1 MLMMLLVLAEVF
13 TRYVLNRPLMLSDEF
28 AAYML
33 VAVSFLAAAYTWK
46 EKGHVRITAM
56 VSRLPPRLS
65 SWLRLI
71 ALLLALGVAAVLSQS
86 AYSYL
91 QTSFKLRMASGT
103 WLHFPLQGPQMTL
116 IIGFILL
123 SLLIM
128 VEIALA
134 IKKLRRGESI
144 EEATR

>member
-1 MLMMLLVLAEVF
+1 MMLLVLVEVF
-13 TRYVLNRPLMLSDEF
+13 TRYILNRPLMLSDEF

-46 EKGHVRITAM
+46 EKGHVRITAL
-56 VSRLPPRLS
+56 VSRLPPGIS
-65 SWLRLI
+65 KWLRLI
-71 ALLLALGVAAVLSQS
+71 TLLLALGVAAGLSQS

-116 IIGFILL
+116 IIGFSLL

-128 VEIALA
+128 VGIVRA
-134 IKKLRRGESI
+134 IMKIRAGESI